1 MFKVVQSLYRN
12 VMDAT
17 TDDDNATIRTLIH
30 DVTLSVYD
38 PSTVPSF
45 EEFQAIDDFS
55 ADSVAVAS
63 GVDT

>member
-1 MFKVVQSLYRN
+1 
-12 VMDAT
+12 MDAT
-17 TDDDNATIRTLIH
+17 TDDDDATIRTLIH